1 MRGRR
6 FSCHSSGMKRFAI
19 VLLLFT
25 LFVTPAGADEEAIET
40 TLYFGLGLEGGG
52 EVGEAEWRHFLADT
66 VTPRFPDGLTIIP
79 AAGQWRD
86 PKTKDAEIISEPT
99 RIVVIVHPQTS
110 AAARAIVEI
119 RQIYVKRFRQG
130 AVLQT
135 DQRVRI
141 VE

>member
-1 MRGRR
+1 MRRR
-6 FSCHSSGMKRFAI
+6 SFSCHSSGMKRFA
-19 VLLLFT
+19 VVFLLLVVFAG
-25 LFVTPAGADEEAIET
+25 PAAADEDAVQT

-66 VTPRFPDGLTIIP
+66 VSPRFPDGLTVIP
-79 AAGQWRD
+79 ATGQWRD
-86 PKTKDAEIISEPT
+86 PKTKDAEIVSEST

-110 AAARAIVEI
+110 AAAQAIVEI

-135 DQRVRI
+135 DQPVRI